1 MWVHAWDR
9 CLHTEGPITGTC
21 CYHRFSCLQ
30 LSVFCGLLSQEIQ
43 DLSILVFMSWP
54 QASL

>member
-30 LSVFCGLLSQEIQ
+30 LSVFFGLLSQEIQ
-43 DLSILVFMSWP
+43 DLSILVLMSWP